1 MFAQVKWKHNGNME
15 EDDKNIMCQRD
26 NNVRTKEVEDTLVY
40 VINLALWVFCTRTM
54 AKTIRQPEV
63 EEHKKK
69 KKLNKRKRFVRIL
82 CCSRNS

>member
-1 MFAQVKWKHNGNME
+1 ME

-63 EEHKKK
+63 EEHEKKIEQK
-69 KKLNKRKRFVRIL
+69 KTIRAYFVL
-82 CCSRNS
+82 